1 MAIYIQIN
9 RIEDDSTAAIYE
21 FGPIDSIA
29 GTVLID
35 KESGNVSLWR
45 LPLTRRKEYPFIYL
59 ALKPYCIDI
68 THRNAILRE
77 LGALLNLRPMP
88 RIRTNNRLHR
98 SRGSAAS

>member
-35 KESGNVSLWR
+35 KESGNVSLLAIAVDQEKR
-45 LPLTRRKEYPFIYL
+45 VSFYL
-59 ALKPYCIDI
+59 
-68 THRNAILRE
+68 
-77 LGALLNLRPMP
+77 P
-88 RIRTNNRLHR
+88 RIEIVLHR
-98 SRGSAAS
+98 HHAQKCYPERTWYAA